1 MTVFVQH
8 KRNSAILKPVKE
20 AFRAD
25 MVTLRWEGNTLLFK
39 SFVAGWKTVC
49 GACKRAVCL
58 CFLGCAGRHTLLT
71 ELSAAGLLG
80 VAVDKVTR
88 CVAIPALLAVW
99 EWRRQ
104 VGVSCAAKSSVSSL
118 LCKKGLLYMGF
129 AQYSSPFCILD
140 PLSHRRALPIS
151 SKKNFD
157 SISQQMKKLSM
168 MGCFFGAAV
177 CSGNSLLV
185 SREFTRRATVSV
197 GNERGSCRFP
207 LRPSCEKAAQPSPQ
221 AWLSCKIK
229 MQFLELCAERSG
241 AHLKSFCFGQ
251 KCSYSGFTCSSCS
264 Q

>member
-1 MTVFVQH
+1 MRTWSRCGGRVTPFF
-8 KRNSAILKPVKE
+8 L
-20 AFRAD
+20 RA
-25 MVTLRWEGNTLLFK
+25 LLLD
-39 SFVAGWKTVC
+39 GKTVC

-157 SISQQMKKLSM
+157 SISQRMKKLSM
-168 MGCFFGAAV
+168 MECFFGAAAAV
-177 CSGNSLLV
+177 FLCVPPVKKQLSQA
-185 SREFTRRATVSV
+185 RRL
-197 GNERGSCRFP
+197 G
-207 LRPSCEKAAQPSPQ
+207 
-221 AWLSCKIK
+221 
-229 MQFLELCAERSG
+229 
-241 AHLKSFCFGQ
+241 
-251 KCSYSGFTCSSCS
+251 
-264 Q
+264 

>member
-1 MTVFVQH
+1 MTIFVQQ
-8 KRNSAILKPVKE
+8 KRNSAILWSVKE

-25 MVTLRWEGNTLLFK
+25 MVTLRWEGGNTLLFK

-104 VGVSCAAKSSVSSL
+104 AGVSCAAKSSVSSL
-118 LCKKGLLYMGF
+118 LCKKGLLYMGY

-140 PLSHRRALPIS
+140 PLSHRSALPIS

-157 SISQQMKKLSM
+157 SISQRMKKQLSQ
-168 MGCFFGAAV
+168 A
-177 CSGNSLLV
+177 
-185 SREFTRRATVSV
+185 RRL
-197 GNERGSCRFP
+197 G
-207 LRPSCEKAAQPSPQ
+207 
-221 AWLSCKIK
+221 
-229 MQFLELCAERSG
+229 
-241 AHLKSFCFGQ
+241 
-251 KCSYSGFTCSSCS
+251 
-264 Q
+264 

>member
-49 GACKRAVCL
+49 GACKRAVYL
-58 CFLGCAGRHTLLT
+58 CFWGCAEMRRPLLT

-104 VGVSCAAKSSVSSL
+104 AGVSCAAKSSVSF
-118 LCKKGLLYMGF
+118 LCKKDCCTWVLPSIAVLF
-129 AQYSSPFCILD
+129 VYST
-140 PLSHRRALPIS
+140 LSVIAAL
-151 SKKNFD
+151 
-157 SISQQMKKLSM
+157 
-168 MGCFFGAAV
+168 
-177 CSGNSLLV
+177 
-185 SREFTRRATVSV
+185 
-197 GNERGSCRFP
+197 CRFP
-207 LRPSCEKAAQPSPQ
+207 QRKTLT
-221 AWLSCKIK
+221 L
-229 MQFLELCAERSG
+229 
-241 AHLKSFCFGQ
+241 
-251 KCSYSGFTCSSCS
+251 
-264 Q
+264 

>member
-1 MTVFVQH
+1 MRTLSRCGGRGIPFF
-8 KRNSAILKPVKE
+8 L
-20 AFRAD
+20 RA
-25 MVTLRWEGNTLLFK
+25 LLLD
-39 SFVAGWKTVC
+39 GKTVC
-49 GACKRAVCL
+49 GACKRAVYL
-58 CFLGCAGRHTLLT
+58 CFLGCAGMRRPLLT

-104 VGVSCAAKSSVSSL
+104 AGVSCAAKSSVSSL

-140 PLSHRRALPIS
+140 PLSHRSALPIS

-157 SISQQMKKLSM
+157 SISQRMKKLSM
-168 MGCFFGAAV
+168 MGRFLGAAV

-207 LRPSCEKAAQPSPQ
+207 LRPSCEKGSSAKPAGL
-221 AWLSCKIK
+221 A
-229 MQFLELCAERSG
+229 EL
-241 AHLKSFCFGQ
+241 Q
-251 KCSYSGFTCSSCS
+251 N
-264 Q
+264 

>member
-49 GACKRAVCL
+49 GACKRAVYL
-58 CFLGCAGRHTLLT
+58 CFLGCAEMRRPLLT

-88 CVAIPALLAVW
+88 CVAIPVLSAVW
-99 EWRRQ
+99 EWRGQ
-104 VGVSCAAKSSVSSL
+104 AGVPCAAECSVSFL
-118 LCKKGLLYMGF
+118 YKKGLLYMGF

-157 SISQQMKKLSM
+157 SISQRMKKLSM
-168 MGCFFGAAV
+168 MECFFGAAAV
-177 CSGNSLLV
+177 VFLCVPPVKKQLSQA
-185 SREFTRRATVSV
+185 RRL
-197 GNERGSCRFP
+197 G
-207 LRPSCEKAAQPSPQ
+207 
-221 AWLSCKIK
+221 
-229 MQFLELCAERSG
+229 
-241 AHLKSFCFGQ
+241 
-251 KCSYSGFTCSSCS
+251 
-264 Q
+264 

>member
-1 MTVFVQH
+1 M
-8 KRNSAILKPVKE
+8 RRP
-20 AFRAD
+20 
-25 MVTLRWEGNTLLFK
+25 
-39 SFVAGWKTVC
+39 
-49 GACKRAVCL
+49 
-58 CFLGCAGRHTLLT
+58 LLT

-88 CVAIPALLAVW
+88 CVAIPVLSAVW
-99 EWRRQ
+99 EWRGQ
-104 VGVSCAAKSSVSSL
+104 AGVPCAAECSVSFL
-118 LCKKGLLYMGF
+118 YKKGLLYMGF

-140 PLSHRRALPIS
+140 PFSHRRALPIS

-157 SISQQMKKLSM
+157 SISQRIKKLSM
-168 MGCFFGAAV
+168 MGRFLGAAV

-185 SREFTRRATVSV
+185 SREFTRRAMVSV

>member
-1 MTVFVQH
+1 MRTWSRCGGRVTPFF
-8 KRNSAILKPVKE
+8 L
-20 AFRAD
+20 RA
-25 MVTLRWEGNTLLFK
+25 LLLD
-39 SFVAGWKTVC
+39 GKTVC
-49 GACKRAVCL
+49 GACKRAVYL
-58 CFLGCAGRHTLLT
+58 CFLGCAGMRSTLLT
-71 ELSAAGLLG
+71 GLSAAGLLG

-88 CVAIPALLAVW
+88 CVAIPTLPAVW

-140 PLSHRRALPIS
+140 PLSH
-151 SKKNFD
+151 
-157 SISQQMKKLSM
+157 
-168 MGCFFGAAV
+168 
-177 CSGNSLLV
+177 
-185 SREFTRRATVSV
+185 RRATVSV

-241 AHLKSFCFGQ
+241 AHLKSFCFG
-251 KCSYSGFTCSSCS
+251 
-264 Q
+264 